1 MTLTDAML
9 SATPPDLP
17 MPHAAEFWYLVGD
30 AHAADLDSAGTA
42 FQARA
47 PPVA

>member
-1 MTLTDAML
+1 
-9 SATPPDLP
+9 

-30 AHAADLDSAGTA
+30 AHAAADLDSAGTA
-42 FQARA
+42 FQPRA